1 MTPPAMN
8 SLSDEDVG
16 RLFGVLLA
24 ELRTLSLTKARS
36 AVAAAGITGIN
47 APTQYWDPFLA
58 GVEKVF
64 YQLGPESRLA
74 ALHILMSAV
83 CSRSM
88 AMNIWTAPSSRLAS
102 SISVRPG
109 FSHHHR
115 LPNLQRR

>member
-1 MTPPAMN
+1 MN

-24 ELRTLSLTKARS
+24 ELRTLSFTKARS

-74 ALHILMSAV
+74 ALHILADQFADRENVRSLFAQHGYEYLRHLRPDWPPRSA
-83 CSRSM
+83 
-88 AMNIWTAPSSRLAS
+88 
-102 SISVRPG
+102 
-109 FSHHHR
+109 
-115 LPNLQRR
+115 